1 MLPAGGVGRAGP
13 WAHER
18 GACVVWVA
26 VLSAVVGYAQT
37 DGQRIAALALV
48 ALTAG
53 APAIR
58 AGPLL
63 SVVTG

>member
-1 MLPAGGVGRAGP
+1 M
-13 WAHER
+13 
-18 GACVVWVA
+18 VWVA